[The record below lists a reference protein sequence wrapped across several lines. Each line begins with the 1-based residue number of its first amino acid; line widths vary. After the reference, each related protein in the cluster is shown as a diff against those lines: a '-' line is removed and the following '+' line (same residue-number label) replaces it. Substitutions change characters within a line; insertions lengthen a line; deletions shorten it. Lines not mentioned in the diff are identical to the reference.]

1 MDTSREAIVT
11 WCQEYLGQLLEVPAS
26 TIDPLA
32 DFDRLGVDSAL
43 AVALLIEVEEQFG
56 VDLSPED
63 LYENPTLDA
72 VAGHLHERLTANSG
86 RR

>member
-11 WCQEYLGQLLEVPAS
+11 WCQEYLGQLLEIPAAS
-26 TIDPLA
+26 IDPLA

-43 AVALLIEVEEQFG
+43 AVALLIEVEERFG
-56 VDLSPED
+56 VDLSPDD

-72 VAGHLHERLTANSG
+72 VAGHLHAQLTAAA
-86 RR
+86 RP